1 MIGHSV
7 IILLSVLGVVIVF
20 GVITNIMQGPSRGW
34 RLLAERYPPA
44 SANPEAKPVRTQIF
58 IGAPGEES
66 IFQRPAPGC
75 WWFFMPWTW
84 RRGVQEVVLCSDED
98 HLHLERSGGPGVSTL
113 AISIPWAGVEFGQ
126 GVQSPLGQYAILRVD
141 EVELAIPVPAIEQEL
156 EIRRALQSS
165 DSTGNNDA
173 DSYP

>member
-1 MIGHSV
+1 MIGTSV

-44 SANPEAKPVRTQIF
+44 SVNPEAKPVRTQIF

-66 IFQRPAPGC
+66 FFQRPAPGC

-113 AISIPWAGVEFGQ
+113 AISIPWAAVEFGNV
-126 GVQSPLGQYAILRVD
+126 VQHHLGQYAMMSVD
-141 EVELAIPVPAIEQEL
+141 EVDLAIPVPAIEQEL
-156 EIRRALQSS
+156 EIRRALQSREGLGENET
-165 DSTGNNDA
+165 DPYA
-173 DSYP
+173 